1 MGRDKRVRVCS
12 ECNIGRRN
20 SKFGG
25 LCTACGKLATATSNE
40 STIREPGTVMARRQM
55 PSRAAAAAQRAVD
68 QGGILK
74 LPRGTFPVEFM
85 KKLDFLRAD
94 GSLSDTP
101 LPDRFQIVLD
111 FTILDLKAWNA
122 VMDRFHL
129 QDICS
134 QILQEKQKGEMN
146 SMELQLERLAE
157 YAKALY
163 QSVKLSEV

>member
-1 MGRDKRVRVCS
+1 M
-12 ECNIGRRN
+12 
-20 SKFGG
+20 
-25 LCTACGKLATATSNE
+25 
-40 STIREPGTVMARRQM
+40 
-55 PSRAAAAAQRAVD
+55 
-68 QGGILK
+68 
-74 LPRGTFPVEFM
+74 
-85 KKLDFLRAD
+85 
-94 GSLSDTP
+94 
-101 LPDRFQIVLD
+101 PDRFQIVLD